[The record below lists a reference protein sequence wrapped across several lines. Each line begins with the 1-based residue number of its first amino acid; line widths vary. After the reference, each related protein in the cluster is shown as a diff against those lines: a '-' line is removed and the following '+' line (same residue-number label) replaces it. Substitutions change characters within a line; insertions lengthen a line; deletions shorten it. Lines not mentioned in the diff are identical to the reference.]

1 MNTIIRNWTRQST
14 PRFRFFYAKTCP
26 SISPSARRRFSSEPP
41 LIITN
46 SEQQLILDQAKQPQ
60 TSVSLQALMRTGRGE
75 FLHKTFAEE
84 EREKHAATQLVL
96 IQVASFLRRELPIRL
111 AHRIQDLEG
120 VPILRDMES
129 VLAVRDLYIK
139 SFLEIMSFDNK
150 IQTAEQE
157 AAFALMLENIYER
170 HSKVLVQ
177 MARGAYEFRKAVR
190 EEKGPGLEL
199 EEEIHHFLDRFYL
212 CRIGIRVLIGQYLAL
227 RQPPVENYVGIICS
241 KTSPY
246 EIVKR
251 AIGTLTCHSSS

>member
-1 MNTIIRNWTRQST
+1 
-14 PRFRFFYAKTCP
+14 
-26 SISPSARRRFSSEPP
+26 
-41 LIITN
+41 
-46 SEQQLILDQAKQPQ
+46 
-60 TSVSLQALMRTGRGE
+60 MRTGRGE